1 MGDQRDMGNPAIH
14 DSLDGFWWE
23 NLQENP
29 DFYHEIWGFPVNCP
43 NKTNPMNDTI
53 RGNMVY
59 ILVSYFLNIY
69 IIYIYHVGNIPLIS

>member
-1 MGDQRDMGNPAIH
+1 VGDQRDMGNPAIH

-29 DFYHEIWGFPVNCP
+29 DFYHEIWEFPVNCP

-69 IIYIYHVGNIPLIS
+69 IIYIYTM